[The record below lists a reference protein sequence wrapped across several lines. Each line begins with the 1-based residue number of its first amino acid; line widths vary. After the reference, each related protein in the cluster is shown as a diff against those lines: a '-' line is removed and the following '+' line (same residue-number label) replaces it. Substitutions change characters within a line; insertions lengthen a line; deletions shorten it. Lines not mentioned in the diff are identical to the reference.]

1 MNFTTV
7 AASFYLMSIMSIL
20 PAACIF
26 IVFHCISISIV
37 IAFAYVYFVCLTNLD
52 LWLQETNKPY
62 LQFTEIVA

>member
-1 MNFTTV
+1 
-7 AASFYLMSIMSIL
+7 MSIL